1 MCREYL
7 KITAAKPNPLTS
19 LPNLARFG
27 PQLVVQTCPSP
38 DGQLSAL
45 SHTRTPTLSG
55 TQSFPLPVSPFPTV
69 PPASEASVRALVFSS
84 LFVPAPRLPNNL
96 SLTSGYNP
104 PPSLPQAKARKRSR
118 WLHSPAPKTHATWP
132 PHLSHLPPSPS
143 ALGSSITKWTA
154 TALLILDHRVPTSCL
169 GSNSW
174 DTSVRC
180 DP

>member
-1 MCREYL
+1 MQGVPQNHCSQAKSVNL
-7 KITAAKPNPLTS
+7 TAQSGPIRASAGGTDVPLTRWTT
-19 LPNLARFG
+19 LG
-27 PQLVVQTCPSP
+27 LV
-38 DGQLSAL
+38 
-45 SHTRTPTLSG
+45 SHTHTNSLGDPKLSTPGLSV
-55 TQSFPLPVSPFPTV
+55 PHR